1 MDRMNDNM
9 KAGHKMQSLTL
20 LSHVV
25 RRQPSWL
32 HKIVQAPLFMSLL
45 NCLKVIVHSNLLG
58 FVSFV
63 SFVSLGS
70 NLLQKVS
77 IVHNLTGFFAELFVK
92 CLEIN

>member
-9 KAGHKMQSLTL
+9 KAGHKLQSLTL

-45 NCLKVIVHSNLLG
+45 NCLKVVYILLSIFYILSSETWNIFLSYVVG
-58 FVSFV
+58 
-63 SFVSLGS
+63 LGGS
-70 NLLQKVS
+70 GIGTAVP
-77 IVHNLTGFFAELFVK
+77 LF
-92 CLEIN
+92 